1 MLKFAAVFVGR
12 FNPPT
17 IGHYF
22 VLDRLKDYIVSH
34 PELNVSPEVFVII
47 VDGEKTGQ
55 DKTRN
60 PLSKDERVDLMSK
73 SKSGQGC
80 KFITAGTSVEGFNQ
94 VREQGYEPVLIAGG
108 PERVS
113 NYVHMLQD
121 YDPSYDRI
129 AFTVKRNKINP
140 DDASSLFQHLSSD
153 DINVMSGTLARKAAL
168 AGDKKAFST
177 ITGLSGEDADKLF
190 NLIKSRIEEFKS
202 AEQEENEIYSV
213 PDSESKEDTNT
224 SQESVENE
232 KPE

>member
-17 IGHYF
+17 IGHYY

-34 PELNVSPEVFVII
+34 PELNVSPEVYVII

-60 PLSKDERVDLMSK
+60 PLSKEERVDLMSK

-113 NYVHMLQD
+113 NYIHMLQD
-121 YDPSYDRI
+121 FDPSYDRI

-153 DINVMSGTLARKAAL
+153 DVNVMSGTLARKAVM
-168 AGDKKAFST
+168 AGDKTAFST
-177 ITGLSGEDADKLF
+177 ITGLSGVELDELF
-190 NLIKSRIEEFKS
+190 KLIKTRIDEFKS
-202 AEQEENEIYSV
+202 VQKDEKDIYSV
-213 PDSESKEDTNT
+213 PDTDSEQKTVP
-224 SQESVENE
+224 QEKQPNE